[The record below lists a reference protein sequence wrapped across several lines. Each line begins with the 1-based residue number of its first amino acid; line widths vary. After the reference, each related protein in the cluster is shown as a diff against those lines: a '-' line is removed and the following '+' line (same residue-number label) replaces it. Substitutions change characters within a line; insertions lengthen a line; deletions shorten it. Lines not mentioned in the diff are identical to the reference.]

1 METVLKEVVKTLD
14 FPDKNFCFKSN
25 ILNMLKEV
33 KEAMCKEQME
43 VMRRISYH

>member
-14 FPDKNFCFKSN
+14 FPDKNFKSN